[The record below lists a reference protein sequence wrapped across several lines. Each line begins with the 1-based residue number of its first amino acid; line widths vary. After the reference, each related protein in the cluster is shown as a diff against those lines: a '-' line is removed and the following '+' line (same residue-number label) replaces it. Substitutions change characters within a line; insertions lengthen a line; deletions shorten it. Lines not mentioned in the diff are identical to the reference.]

1 MFSLGKKNIS
11 RYNNSNNI
19 NSMLKTKRIYFPGI
33 NLREKIIYEIK
44 DLLFDAPLRK
54 EFWVMAVYS
63 IILFSIVLILA
74 GQGYFQKSTGVIV
87 LSFAVLGIYFLFS
100 DLLKRK
106 QILPPKIQFVIDSF
120 LFIFFMMIVIVN
132 TGGHHSPVKYPLV
145 FLTAIS
151 APLYGGLFLTVT
163 FLVFVLGA
171 LIALCLYEHSI
182 HSVEILLLL
191 MQGISLFTAG
201 LIINISKNLY
211 ENKETS
217 LNEKVRELKISEN
230 KISYYS
236 KKLGAEKKRIETV
249 LENVADGVFV
259 INNLNKII
267 IFNRMAN
274 NLTGYSASEVL
285 DKNYKTFLK
294 FEDENGKSCF
304 KFIEETLKHG
314 KSEEYR
320 NCDFLIKKDGSK
332 LPVEK
337 SAAPLVDSNGE
348 VIGCIVAFRDVTAA
362 REVDKMKSEFVSLA
376 THQLKTPLTTI
387 KLFSDELIH
396 SKKNSNKQKTL
407 YLSRINIS
415 VIRMIKLIDDLLNIS
430 RLESGKIK
438 PNPEVCNLTELVNNS
453 IENCL
458 ALANEHKIKVIFKPS
473 IVGKINVHVDQT
485 LINQVI
491 QNLLS
496 NAIKYSGKGKQVVL
510 KIVKE
515 KNNYILSVKD
525 NGIGIAQKDTVKLF
539 SKFFRT
545 DAANQ
550 LTGDGTGL
558 GLYLAKMIAD
568 ASRGKIWFES
578 KENKGTTF
586 YFSLPVY
593 TK

>member
-1 MFSLGKKNIS
+1 MQKA
-11 RYNNSNNI
+11 
-19 NSMLKTKRIYFPGI
+19 KRIYFPGI
-33 NLREKIIYEIK
+33 NLRDKIMYEIK
-44 DLLFDAPLRK
+44 DLLFEAPLRK
-54 EFWVMAVYS
+54 EFWVMTVYS

-74 GQGYFQKSTGVIV
+74 AQGYFQKSTEVIV

-106 QILPPKIQFVIDSF
+106 QILPPKIQFTIDS
-120 LFIFFMMIVIVN
+120 LLYVFFMMIVIIN
-132 TGGHHSPVKYPLV
+132 TGGHYSPIKYPLV

-151 APLYGGLFLTVT
+151 APLYGGLFLTAI
-163 FLVFVLGA
+163 FLIFVLGA

-182 HSVEILLLL
+182 HSVELLLL
-191 MQGISLFTAG
+191 LLQGISLFTAG

-211 ENKETS
+211 ENKEAS
-217 LNEKVRELKISEN
+217 LNDKVRELKISEN

-249 LENVADGVFV
+249 LENIADGVFV

-294 FEDENGKSCF
+294 FEDGEGKLCYR
-304 KFIEETLKHG
+304 FIEDTLKHG
-314 KSEEYR
+314 KSNEYG
-320 NCDFLIKKDGSK
+320 NCDLLIKKDGSK

-348 VIGCIVAFRDVTAA
+348 TIGCIVAFRDVTAA

-387 KLFSDELIH
+387 KLFSDELLH
-396 SKKNSNKQKTL
+396 SKNDKEKKSL
-407 YLSRINIS
+407 YLERINIS
-415 VIRMIKLIDDLLNIS
+415 VNRMIKLIDDLLNIS

-438 PNPEVCNLTELVNNS
+438 PEPETCDLIELVNNS
-453 IENCL
+453 VENCI
-458 ALANEHKIKVIFKPS
+458 ALANEHRIKIIFKPF
-473 IVGKINVHVDQT
+473 VAKRLNINADPT
-485 LINQVI
+485 LVSQVI
-491 QNLLS
+491 QNMLT
-496 NAIKYSGKGKQVVL
+496 NAIKYSGKGKQVVM
-510 KIVKE
+510 KIAKE
-515 KNNYILSVKD
+515 KDNYVLSVKD
-525 NGIGIAQKDTVKLF
+525 NGIGIATKDTSKLF

-545 DAANQ
+545 EAANQ
-550 LTGDGTGL
+550 LTNDGTGL
-558 GLYLAKMIAD
+558 GLYLAKMITE
-568 ASRGKIWFES
+568 ASGGKIWFET

-586 YFSLPVY
+586 YLSLPV
-593 TK
+593 KK